1 MPEVSIVVPSRA
13 GAERLPRLLDALRR
27 QEGCNWEAVIV
38 LDGDIDGSAQVVTDH
53 AADLPVRTVTFPE
66 NRGRAA
72 ALNAGFD
79 AAGGEVLVR
88 MDDDVEPRADFAA
101 QHALLHCGRRIGIV
115 GPCED
120 VFPDTAYARAYGRP
134 AEARVRAESYA
145 TAPGEGWRLW
155 SGNVS
160 VTREVYDEVGPYD
173 TDFREYGWED
183 VDWGYR
189 LHLAG
194 VPVIAAPE
202 VEALHHNPAVSVSA
216 RAARAFDSGRSR
228 RRFELKHGTDA
239 LGVLSEA
246 RATSSPW
253 NAAVAAAASLAGRGA
268 LRPMTRAID
277 AALPRV
283 PRAVGEK
290 LAALLVEAAGRAGRR
305 AHR

>member
-1 MPEVSIVVPSRA
+1 MPEVSIVVPSRG
-13 GAERLPRLLDALRR
+13 GAQRLPRLLGALRG
-27 QEGCNWEAVIV
+27 QTGCDWEVVIV
-38 LDGDIDGSAQVVTDH
+38 LDGDVDGSEQVVGEH
-53 AADLPVRTVTFPE
+53 AAGLPVRVVVFPE

-79 AAGGEVLVR
+79 AARGEVLVR
-88 MDDDVEPRADFAA
+88 MDDDVEPRSDFAA
-101 QHALLHCGRRIGIV
+101 QHAALHRGRRVGIV

-120 VFPDTAYARAYGRP
+120 VFPDTPYARAYGRP
-134 AEARVRAESYA
+134 AEARVRADSYA
-145 TAPGEGWRLW
+145 TPPEQGWRLW

-189 LHLAG
+189 LHLLG
-194 VPVIAAPE
+194 VPVVAAPE
-202 VEALHHNPAVSVSA
+202 VEALHHNPALSVSD

-239 LGVLSEA
+239 LGVLTEPA
-246 RATSSPW
+246 ALSSPW
-253 NAAVAAAASLAGRGA
+253 NAAVALTAAAAARGA
-268 LRPMTRAID
+268 LPRLARSVD

-283 PRAVGEK
+283 PRGVGEK
-290 LAALLVEAAGRAGRR
+290 LAALMVEAAGRAGRHTR
-305 AHR
+305 R